1 MSRPS
6 SRGAT
11 DRLSMLSAIGFET
24 NFEDDEVQLM
34 GSSGEPDFGGIY
46 GSSKEDV
53 FDSDQTFQHAAPH
66 VNGDVVINSAE
77 KFLRLV
83 VSDRKILLESEVD
96 ILPPSFRLELS
107 AGNHYATSTQQT
119 RDLVDSLISGASL
132 QTSQDAEADH
142 DNFLSGVY
150 INDFFQVSKDVCGLS
165 ESLLDAY
172 QSKPTLV

>member
-1 MSRPS
+1 
-6 SRGAT
+6 
-11 DRLSMLSAIGFET
+11 MLSAIGFET
-24 NFEDDEVQLM
+24 NFEDDEAQLM
-34 GSSGEPDFGGIY
+34 ASSGEPDFGGIY

-83 VSDRKILLESEVD
+83 VSDRKILLESEID
-96 ILPPSFRLELS
+96 ILPPSFRVELS
-107 AGNHYATSTQQT
+107 VGDQYSTSTQQT
-119 RDLVDSLISGASL
+119 RDLVERLISGESL

-142 DNFLSGVY
+142 DNLLSGVY
-150 INDFFQVSKDVCGLS
+150 INDFFEVSKDVCRLS

-172 QSKPTLV
+172 QSKTALI

>member
-34 GSSGEPDFGGIY
+34 ASSGEPDFGGIY

-66 VNGDVVINSAE
+66 INGDLVINSAE

-83 VSDRKILLESEVD
+83 VSDRKILLESEID
-96 ILPPSFRLELS
+96 ILPPSFRVELS
-107 AGNHYATSTQQT
+107 VGDQYASSTQQT
-119 RDLVDSLISGASL
+119 RDLVERLISGETL

-150 INDFFQVSKDVCGLS
+150 INDFFEVSKDVCQLS

-172 QSKPTLV
+172 QSKTALI